1 MGEEHEGFRQ
11 LETTGA
17 WRLTKYTFLGLTVHG
32 LASILA
38 WTGMV
43 TAVIFT
49 ILSTDLL
56 FIPLAVGAEKCHS
69 HVRHTFICGVF
80 YGTGLP
86 GLLINVGFFVFS
98 YKLWMKIKAEDVIGM
113 KDFIKIGCY
122 IIASLEIVF
131 SALELII
138 PLYMIAHHITTMTV
152 YGYPISRVY
161 VGVNISTI
169 IVGLLC
175 IVFTSIMVHGV
186 RNFNLRY
193 VNIYIIFKFV
203 FLGLYL
209 LSVVILIL
217 YVAFLLKRGVVGM
230 ILLIVNG
237 FFITSFLYVFS
248 MGFAVLHYNIM
259 LSN

>member
-1 MGEEHEGFRQ
+1 
-11 LETTGA
+11 
-17 WRLTKYTFLGLTVHG
+17 
-32 LASILA
+32 
-38 WTGMV
+38 
-43 TAVIFT
+43 
-49 ILSTDLL
+49 
-56 FIPLAVGAEKCHS
+56 
-69 HVRHTFICGVF
+69 
-80 YGTGLP
+80 
-86 GLLINVGFFVFS
+86 
-98 YKLWMKIKAEDVIGM
+98 MKIKSKDVIGM

-138 PLYMIAHHITTMTV
+138 PLYMISHHVTTMTV

-209 LSVVILIL
+209 LSVVIEIL
-217 YVAFLLKRGVVGM
+217 YVAFLLKRGVVGI

-237 FFITSFLYVFS
+237 FFVISFLYVFS